1 MQERPPGTIGV
12 VGAGTI
18 GIGLAQ
24 NLADTGHRVTLV
36 DIDGAALELAVRQV
50 GRGLRLSRFSGG
62 ASREPADSVLA
73 RVTATTDYGQLAE
86 ADFVIEN
93 VTEDWQVKREVYH
106 KLDDVCAADVVLAA
120 NTSCIPITR
129 IAGETRRP
137 SQVIGMH
144 FMNPVPLKPTVEL
157 ILADQ
162 TSPATVR
169 RAQALLAQMGK
180 GSIAVGDAP
189 GFVANRVLMLAVNE
203 AAYIVDEGV
212 ADASTVDQIFTSCV
226 GHKMGLLETADLI
239 GLDTVLRSIEVLH
252 ESFGGSKYRPCPLL
266 RRLVEAG
273 HLGMKTGQGFHS
285 YLRRREFGKE

>member
-1 MQERPPGTIGV
+1 
-12 VGAGTI
+12 
-18 GIGLAQ
+18 
-24 NLADTGHRVTLV
+24 VTLV
-36 DIDGAALELAVRQV
+36 DIDGEALELAVRQV
-50 GRGLRLSRFSGG
+50 SRGLRLSRFSGG

-73 RVTATTDYGQLAE
+73 RVAATTDYGQLAG

-93 VTEDWQVKREVYH
+93 VTEDWQVKRKVYH
-106 KLDDVCAADVVLAA
+106 KLDDVCAGDVVLAA

-157 ILADQ
+157 IRADQ

-180 GSIAVGDAP
+180 GSIAVGDSP

-203 AAYIVDEGV
+203 AAYLVDEGI

-239 GLDTVLRSIEVLH
+239 GLDTVLRSTEVLH
-252 ESFGGSKYRPCPLL
+252 ESFGGSKFRPCPLL

-285 YLRRREFGKE
+285 YPRRREFGKE